1 MLNRAEKLANI
12 IEQAKEVHIVTHNDA
27 DGLTAGAIASSSL
40 QRLDKTYTLECVKQ
54 LDRNVL
60 KRLKDE
66 DHELVWFTDLGS
78 SISSSSPEIK
88 KIITD
93 HHACSQNAE
102 ASFHLNPHLFGLDGS
117 VDISGAGLTYLVAK
131 QLNSKNIDLSMLA
144 IIGALGDLQDRKDC
158 RLQGIN
164 RDILKDAEEAKMIQ
178 AQLDIRY
185 FGRETRPM
193 HKLLQFSSDPFIPGL
208 TGREEACISFL
219 QDLKI
224 TLKDNDTWRKW
235 IDLNKEEK
243 RRIMSNVAR
252 LLLQKGFSHKTAR
265 RVIGEV
271 YLLRKEKKGT
281 ELHDAKEF
289 ATLLNATAR
298 YGKAEVGIN
307 VCLGDRDKW
316 LKQARSLLR
325 GHRHN
330 LAEGLQVARENGI
343 IKRDFLQFFH
353 AKKEI
358 RDTIVG
364 IVAGMLLN
372 SEDIS
377 SSLPLIGFV
386 DTENNDVKASARA
399 TRDLVDQG
407 LNLSSAMRKAAE
419 VVNGVGGGHN
429 IAAGA
434 TIPKGKEEEFLD
446 LLEKEISIQLSN

>member
-1 MLNRAEKLANI
+1 M
-12 IEQAKEVHIVTHNDA
+12 
-27 DGLTAGAIASSSL
+27 
-40 QRLDKTYTLECVKQ
+40 
-54 LDRNVL
+54 
-60 KRLKDE
+60 
-66 DHELVWFTDLGS
+66 
-78 SISSSSPEIK
+78 
-88 KIITD
+88 KI
-93 HHACSQNAE
+93 
-102 ASFHLNPHLFGLDGS
+102 P
-117 VDISGAGLTYLVAK
+117 
-131 QLNSKNIDLSMLA
+131 
-144 IIGALGDLQDRKDC
+144 
-158 RLQGIN
+158 
-164 RDILKDAEEAKMIQ
+164 
-178 AQLDIRY
+178 
-185 FGRETRPM
+185 
-193 HKLLQFSSDPFIPGL
+193 
-208 TGREEACISFL
+208 
-219 QDLKI
+219 
-224 TLKDNDTWRKW
+224 LKDNDTWRKW

-243 RRIMSNVAR
+243 RRIMSNVTR
-252 LLLQKGFSHKTAR
+252 LLLQKGFGHKTAR

-353 AKKEI
+353 AKKGI

-419 VVNGVGGGHN
+419 VVNGVGGGHD